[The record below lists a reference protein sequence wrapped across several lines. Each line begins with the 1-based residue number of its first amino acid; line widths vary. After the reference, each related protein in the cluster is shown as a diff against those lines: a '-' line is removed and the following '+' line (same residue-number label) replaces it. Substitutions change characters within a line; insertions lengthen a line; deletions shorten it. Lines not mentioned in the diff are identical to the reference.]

1 MSTKSLKNSISKI
14 FVMPL
19 TCRYLSCVIAAFIL
33 AVVML
38 TGCNRHDRNRVVL
51 ARVDNSFL
59 YLDQVESSI
68 PDGAKETD
76 SIFAVRSFVD
86 NWIRRQLLLNH
97 AEENLRDMKPDFE
110 RQLQDYRNALLI
122 YTYEQELVQQN
133 LDTIV
138 SVQELKDYYEKNK
151 ESFLLKENIVKVL
164 YVRLYRNEPTINQFR
179 RLMRSDEQNDRL
191 KLAQLAKQNAA
202 NYYLDD
208 EAWLFFNDLLK
219 EIPIVTY
226 NQEAFLTNNRFVEI
240 QDSSYYYLINIKDF
254 RVTDSYSPITL
265 EQDRIRYT
273 IINMRKA
280 EIISNLQAELYDRA
294 LRKNRFETFY

>member
-1 MSTKSLKNSISKI
+1 MPSK
-14 FVMPL
+14 
-19 TCRYLSCVIAAFIL
+19 LSHLPFLITAFIL
-33 AVVML
+33 AAVVMM
-38 TGCNRHDRNRVVL
+38 GCERPDKDRVVL
-51 ARVDNSFL
+51 ARVDNTFL
-59 YLDQVESSI
+59 YLDQVASSI
-68 PDGAKETD
+68 PDGAREND

-86 NWIRRQLLLNH
+86 NWIRQQLLLKH
-97 AEENLRDMKPDFE
+97 AEENLRDMKPDFD

-122 YTYEQELVQQN
+122 YTYEEELVQQK

-138 SVQELKDYYEKNK
+138 SVQELREYYEKNK

-164 YVRLYRNEPTINQFR
+164 YVRLYRNEPAINQFR
-179 RLMRSDEQNDRL
+179 RLMRSNKQNDRL

-208 EAWLFFNDLLK
+208 EVWLFFNDLLK

-240 QDSSYYYLINIKDF
+240 QDSSYHYLINIKDF

-280 EIISNLQAELYDRA
+280 EIISKLQAELYDRA
-294 LRKNRFETFY
+294 LRKNRFETFYQN